1 MEKLFNVID
10 GYYDN
15 MVSTLESLV
24 NIDSGAD
31 CPEGIKA
38 VAEKVGGALK
48 EIGFDVEYLDYPGI
62 ATHLL
67 AKRKG
72 TDPDAKDVMLIGHMD
87 TVFPKGTAAARPFRQ
102 ENGIGYGPGVLDMK
116 SGVTIALYALKA
128 LNELDLIKNNVT
140 VMFVGDEESGHPYTD
155 AAAKLR
161 EVATGKDAVFN
172 LETGSD
178 KGTVVVGRTGIY
190 YPEITIEGIAAHS
203 GKDPEKGASAV
214 RELVYK
220 LVDLYNFADT
230 DDDISFN
237 AGIIKGGVA
246 ANGIPAHAEMRGDF
260 RYKTVKS
267 GPKILKALDEIC
279 NGKTYVPR
287 THTKLVCDPNRGFIP
302 MEKTP
307 QNMALY
313 EIVKEQGKKVG
324 VDIEAITVGAGS
336 DSCYTSVVGAP
347 TVCAMGARGELN
359 HSAEEYMHLDSLT
372 ERAKI
377 LALSIM
383 AIK

>member
-1 MEKLFNVID
+1 MQKLYSLID
-10 GYYDN
+10 SYYDN
-15 MVSTLESLV
+15 MVATLESLV

-31 CPEGIKA
+31 SPEGIKA
-38 VAEKVGGALK
+38 VAEKVGDILK
-48 EIGFDVEYLDYPGI
+48 TEKFEVEYLDHPGI

-72 TDPDAKDVMLIGHMD
+72 NSPDAKDVMIIGHID
-87 TVFPKGTAAARPFRQ
+87 TVFPKGTAAARPFRT

-128 LNELDLIKNNVT
+128 LDELDLMNNNVT

-155 AAAKLR
+155 AAEKLM
-161 EVATGKDAVFN
+161 EVAKGKDAVFN
-172 LETGSD
+172 METGSD
-178 KGTVVVGRTGIY
+178 KGTVVLGRTGIY
-190 YPEITIEGIAAHS
+190 YPEITVEGIAAHS
-203 GKDPEKGASAV
+203 GKDPEKGASAI

-220 LVDLYNFADT
+220 IVDLYNFSDT

-237 AGIIKGGVA
+237 AGIISGGVA
-246 ANGIPAHAEMRGDF
+246 ANGIAAHAEMRGDF

-279 NGKTYVPR
+279 NGKTYIPR
-287 THTKLVCDPNRGFIP
+287 TNTKLVCDPKRGFIP
-302 MEKTP
+302 MEKTEG
-307 QNMALY
+307 NVALY
-313 EIVKEQGKKVG
+313 EIVRAQGEKLG
-324 VDIEAITVGAGS
+324 VDIQGITVGAGS
-336 DSCYTSVVGAP
+336 DSCYTTAAGAP

-359 HSAEEYMHLDSLT
+359 HSAQEYMHLDSLT

-383 AIK
+383 AI

>member
-1 MEKLFNVID
+1 MEKLYSLID
-10 GYYDN
+10 SYYDN
-15 MVSTLESLV
+15 MVGTLEKLV

-31 CPEGIKA
+31 SPEGISK
-38 VAEKVGGALK
+38 VAHNIGDILK
-48 EIGFDVEYLDYPGI
+48 DLHFDVEYLDYPGI
-62 ATHLL
+62 ATHLR

-72 TDPDAKDVMLIGHMD
+72 KAPDAKDVMIIGHMD
-87 TVFPKGTAAARPFRQ
+87 TVFPKGTAEARPFHT
-102 ENGIGYGPGVLDMK
+102 ENGLGYGPGVLDMK
-116 SGVTIALYALKA
+116 SGITIALYALKA
-128 LNELDLIKNNVT
+128 MDALDIINNNIT

-155 AAAKLR
+155 AAEKLK
-161 EVATGKDAVFN
+161 EEATGKDAVFN
-172 LETGSD
+172 METGSD
-178 KGTVVVGRTGIY
+178 KGTVVLGRTGIY

-220 LVDLYNFADT
+220 LVDLYNFSDT

-237 AGIIKGGVA
+237 AGIISGGVA

-279 NGKTYVPR
+279 NNKTYVPR
-287 THTKLVCDPNRGFIP
+287 THTKLVCDPKRGFIP
-302 MEKTP
+302 MEKTAG
-307 QNMALY
+307 NVALY
-313 EIVKEQGKKVG
+313 EIVKEQGKKIG
-324 VDIEAITVGAGS
+324 VDIEGITVGAGS

-359 HSAEEYMHLDSLT
+359 HSAQEYMQLDSLT

-383 AIK
+383 AI

>member
-1 MEKLFNVID
+1 MENLYTLID
-10 GYYDN
+10 SYQDS

-31 CPEGIKA
+31 CPEGIKE
-38 VAEKVGGALK
+38 VATKVGTFLDSL
-48 EIGFDVEYLDYPGI
+48 GFSVEYLDYPGI
-62 ATHLL
+62 ATHVL
-67 AKRKG
+67 ATKKG
-72 TDPDAKDVMLIGHMD
+72 TAPDAKNVMIIGHID
-87 TVFPKGTAAARPFRQ
+87 TVFPKGTAAARPFRV
-102 ENGIGYGPGVLDMK
+102 ENGIGYGPGALDMK

-128 LNELDLIKNNVT
+128 MTELDLFKNHVT

-155 AAAKLR
+155 AAEQLKK
-161 EVATGKDAVFN
+161 VAAGKDAVFN
-172 LETGSD
+172 METGSD
-178 KGTVVVGRTGIY
+178 KGTVVLGRTGIY

-220 LVDLYNFADT
+220 LVDLYNFSDT
-230 DDDISFN
+230 DDNISFN
-237 AGIIKGGVA
+237 AGIISGGVA

-260 RYKTVKS
+260 RYKTVES

-279 NGKTYVPR
+279 GKTYVPR
-287 THTKLVCDPNRGFIP
+287 TKTNLVCDPNRGFIP
-302 MEKTP
+302 MEKTEA
-307 QNMALY
+307 NVALY
-313 EIVKEQGKKVG
+313 EIVKAQGAKIG
-324 VDIEAITVGAGS
+324 VDIQGITVGAGS

-359 HSAEEYMHLDSLT
+359 HSAQEYMHIDSLT

-377 LALSIM
+377 LALSIL
-383 AIK
+383 AV

>member
-1 MEKLFNVID
+1 MQKLYSLID
-10 GYYDN
+10 SYYDN
-15 MVSTLESLV
+15 MVATLESLV

-31 CPEGIKA
+31 SPEGIKA
-38 VAEKVGGALK
+38 VAEKVGDMLK
-48 EIGFDVEYLDYPGI
+48 TEKFEVEYLDHPGI

-67 AKRKG
+67 AKRRG
-72 TDPDAKDVMLIGHMD
+72 NSPDAKDVMIIGHID
-87 TVFPKGTAAARPFRQ
+87 TVFPKGTATARPFRT

-128 LNELDLIKNNVT
+128 LDELDLMNNNVT

-155 AAAKLR
+155 AAEKLM
-161 EVATGKDAVFN
+161 EVAKGKDAVFN
-172 LETGSD
+172 METGSD
-178 KGTVVVGRTGIY
+178 KGTVVLGRTGIY
-190 YPEITIEGIAAHS
+190 YPEITVEGIAAHS
-203 GKDPEKGASAV
+203 GKDPEKGASAI

-220 LVDLYNFADT
+220 IVDLYNFSDT

-237 AGIIKGGVA
+237 AGIISGGVA
-246 ANGIPAHAEMRGDF
+246 ANGIAAHAEMRGDF

-279 NGKTYVPR
+279 NGKTYIPR
-287 THTKLVCDPNRGFIP
+287 TNTKLVCDPKRGFIP
-302 MEKTP
+302 MEKTDG
-307 QNMALY
+307 NVALY
-313 EIVKEQGKKVG
+313 EIVRTQGEKIG
-324 VDIEAITVGAGS
+324 VDIQGITVGAGS
-336 DSCYTSVVGAP
+336 DSCYTTAAGAP

-359 HSAEEYMHLDSLT
+359 HSAQEYMHLDSLT

-383 AIK
+383 AI

>member
-1 MEKLFNVID
+1 MEKLYSLID
-10 GYYDN
+10 SYYDN

-31 CPEGIKA
+31 SPEGIKA
-38 VAEKVGGALK
+38 VAEKVGDILK
-48 EIGFDVEYLDYPGI
+48 TEKFEVEYLDHPGI
-62 ATHLL
+62 ATHIL

-72 TDPDAKDVMLIGHMD
+72 NSPDAKDVMIIGHID
-87 TVFPKGTAAARPFRQ
+87 TVFPKGTAAARPFRT

-128 LNELDLIKNNVT
+128 LDELDLMNNNVT

-155 AAAKLR
+155 AAEKLM
-161 EVATGKDAVFN
+161 EVAKGKDAVFN
-172 LETGSD
+172 METGSD
-178 KGTVVVGRTGIY
+178 KGTVVLGRTGIY
-190 YPEITIEGIAAHS
+190 YPEITVEGIAAHS
-203 GKDPEKGASAV
+203 GKDPEKGASAI

-220 LVDLYNFADT
+220 IVDLYNFSDT

-237 AGIIKGGVA
+237 AGIISGGVT
-246 ANGIPAHAEMRGDF
+246 ANGIAAHAEMRGDF

-279 NGKTYVPR
+279 NGKTYIPR
-287 THTKLVCDPNRGFIP
+287 TNTKLVCDPKRGFIP
-302 MEKTP
+302 MEKTDG
-307 QNMALY
+307 NVALY
-313 EIVKEQGKKVG
+313 EIVKAQGAKLG
-324 VDIEAITVGAGS
+324 VDIQGITVGAGS
-336 DSCYTSVVGAP
+336 DSCYTTAAGAP

-359 HSAEEYMHLDSLT
+359 HSAQEYMHLDSLT

-383 AIK
+383 AI